1 MKLKIEDFVL
11 HKMLGK
17 GSFGKVWHRAM
28 GREPRAGGP
37 QCGPTLCGRQ
47 GCRSG
52 RAGEPG
58 APGRAAS
65 ASWELWLPAVSPRR
79 RPSRERVRWVASLDM
94 RPGEQPQWAPSSRG
108 FSLGWRFLVVVVLPL
123 SQTRSVFYSSG
134 ILCLY
139 RMASAVSE
147 LARTTGT
154 KWRRLAASI
163 ANVISQSQRGVRSG
177 VCRPGPQPLPA
188 CPRGRPSV
196 HVWVR
201 ATSVTSF

>member
-1 MKLKIEDFVL
+1 
-11 HKMLGK
+11 
-17 GSFGKVWHRAM
+17 M
-28 GREPRAGGP
+28 GRSVARRSAGGRGAGAD
-37 QCGPTLCGRQ
+37 GPG
-47 GCRSG
+47 S
-52 RAGEPG
+52 PG
-58 APGRAAS
+58 PRGRAAS

-94 RPGEQPQWAPSSRG
+94 RPGEQPQWALSSRG

-163 ANVISQSQRGVRSG
+163 AKVISQSQRGVRSG
-177 VCRPGPQPLPA
+177 VCRPGLRPLPA